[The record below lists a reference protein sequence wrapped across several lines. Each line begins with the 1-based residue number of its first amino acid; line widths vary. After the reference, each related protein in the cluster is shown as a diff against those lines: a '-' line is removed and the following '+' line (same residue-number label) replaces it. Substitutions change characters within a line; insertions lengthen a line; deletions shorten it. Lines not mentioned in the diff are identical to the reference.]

1 MNARLKKIKARCKK
15 ATSGPMDYSG
25 YCMIDGAIH
34 VGTIGPKGKTGI
46 NFTDDT
52 SCDRLVLDV
61 CCRGEKDK
69 QAISDADF
77 YSHAQVDMTYLLT
90 ALDKSLD
97 REKKLVE
104 TIEAMRNL
112 SSDSSETALCPAPH
126 THHFVCDTDQQQCME
141 DSDHRTPSKYH
152 KCTICGVSQ
161 FDAAQQVLLCEDEG
175 CPHHGTP
182 HVCISHPN
190 VNGGRGSYD

>member
-1 MNARLKKIKARCKK
+1 MNARLKKIKARCEK

-112 SSDSSETALCPAPH
+112 SSDSSETAVDYSETLH
-126 THHFVCDTDQQQCME
+126 DYE
-141 DSDHRTPSKYH
+141 WINSKQ
-152 KCTICGVSQ
+152 KRKQTKLINLQ
-161 FDAAQQVLLCEDEG
+161 DNMRLLVLQRNWKDYIKEQ
-175 CPHHGTP
+175 HQK
-182 HVCISHPN
+182 
-190 VNGGRGSYD
+190 